1 MRSFVCDR
9 RCDAAHV
16 HGDAPADA
24 LSFVP
29 MAANSVLVPDAN
41 LVPEKPGAVLQL
53 SKPLGRVASMPM
65 LQSTPIPEPGKLG
78 MGSSFVT
85 DAHRTIATL
94 VRKFSQRS
102 LSDLLH
108 RSSSASHLS
117 QLPHR
122 RGDLP
127 SSGLIRSQSSTG
139 ISPLV
144 RVASLSQ
151 LPTH

>member
-1 MRSFVCDR
+1 VQSDT
-9 RCDAAHV
+9 
-16 HGDAPADA
+16 PAEA
-24 LSFVP
+24 LSCAP
-29 MAANSVLVPDAN
+29 TTANSLLVPDAN
-41 LVPEKPGAVLQL
+41 LEPEKPAAVLAL

-65 LQSTPIPEPGKLG
+65 LRSTPIPGKLG
-78 MGSSFVT
+78 MGSSFVA

-102 LSDLLH
+102 LSDMLH
-108 RSSSASHLS
+108 RSSSGSHLS
-117 QLPHR
+117 QLSQP

-127 SSGLIRSQSSTG
+127 RSKSSTG
-139 ISPLV
+139 LSPLV